1 MMPGLGTI
9 VSVEDSDT
17 DFIALQFALQA
28 AGVKNPVE
36 RCASGRA
43 AMDSLLAGDSC
54 PLPQKASLILL
65 DLNLPGVDGRQLLR
79 EFRARD
85 PKREVPVIVLS
96 TSSHPRDIDD
106 CYRAGA
112 DAYMVKPLEL
122 DDWET
127 KIGSLAEFW
136 LRATR
141 SEDDGSGRAEA
152 RGGDA
157 KLAGARLKK
166 ARSRSTPEHLAQ
178 LTRAIEG
185 EIIPRLLLAHGA
197 TNACRTARAPEL
209 KHFVPCGDE
218 VAELARLVLEQDV
231 SIAASYVEGMRAQGA
246 TLETV
251 FQALVAPA
259 ARLIG
264 DLWKADLCNFNE
276 FSEALARLQQ
286 VLAELSPVCDNKTM
300 H

>member
-1 MMPGLGTI
+1 MMPGSGTI
-9 VSVEDSDT
+9 FSVEDSDT

-28 AGVKNPVE
+28 AGVRNPVE
-36 RCASGRA
+36 RCSSGRV
-43 AMDSLLAGDSC
+43 AMESLLAGDSC
-54 PLPQKASLILL
+54 PLNQRASLILL
-65 DLNLPGVDGRQLLR
+65 DLNLPGVDGRELLK

-85 PKREVPVIVLS
+85 PKRQVPVIVLT

-112 DAYMVKPLEL
+112 DAYLVKPLEL
-122 DDWET
+122 DDWKT
-127 KIGSLAEFW
+127 KVGTLAEFW
-136 LRATR
+136 LRANR
-141 SEDDGSGRAEA
+141 SIAEGAAPVEDPSADP
-152 RGGDA
+152 
-157 KLAGARLKK
+157 KLAVSASKTKTGRT
-166 ARSRSTPEHLAQ
+166 TPEHLAQ

-197 TNACRTARAPEL
+197 TKARAIPSSEL

-259 ARLIG
+259 ARLVG
-264 DLWKADLCNFNE
+264 DLWKADLCDFTE
-276 FSEALARLQQ
+276 FSQALTRLQQ
-286 VLAELSPVCDNKTM
+286 VLAELSPVCENKTM